1 MPECP
6 RKSPANAHLA
16 SKDPHRAVQRLQ
28 RPDVPCLLSRPTTKR
43 AVAAPPPHKHTDQG
57 DELEAEDNDR
67 EGDNSLVML
76 FARVGDFLD
85 LSHRLEDVRIVR
97 RGRHGCTHTR
107 RKATGHR
114 LAGAAVRARA
124 TGPPI
129 WPHSVVL
136 QAAALSCGL
145 RTIARP
151 LAPPTRQIRILTSMS
166 AGTQRAGAGLC
177 ASPDPAR
184 RIGLHHHA
192 HVPRPKRRPALCSL
206 SCNPLPRPLPEDPRI
221 RQFGTMTG
229 HSTEQV
235 RNSCITTEKLCLK
248 WGSLTSRFITGTAPE
263 SCMGARGAQV
273 QRKFLQVQRKL
284 RDRHFILV
292 QPT

>member
-1 MPECP
+1 M
-6 RKSPANAHLA
+6 
-16 SKDPHRAVQRLQ
+16 
-28 RPDVPCLLSRPTTKR
+28 
-43 AVAAPPPHKHTDQG
+43 AA
-57 DELEAEDNDR
+57 
-67 EGDNSLVML
+67 
-76 FARVGDFLD
+76 
-85 LSHRLEDVRIVR
+85 
-97 RGRHGCTHTR
+97 HTR
-107 RKATGHR
+107 
-114 LAGAAVRARA
+114 GAKQQVTDLRVRPCGR
-124 TGPPI
+124 GPQGPRI

-221 RQFGTMTG
+221 RQYRTG
-229 HSTEQV
+229 AKYAVWYCTWIDNGFDQSATKPDFSRQ
-235 RNSCITTEKLCLK
+235 RNQSPHK
-248 WGSLTSRFITGTAPE
+248 G
-263 SCMGARGAQV
+263 V
-273 QRKFLQVQRKL
+273 
-284 RDRHFILV
+284 
-292 QPT
+292 